1 MIVDTTGA
9 TVFAPTLQRT
19 SDRLRAP
26 WTLPDGKKLA
36 VSLLL
41 HAPAYVDVVPAGA
54 HKPLAMQGGVGRET
68 GEPRHG
74 QVARLSQWDFGL
86 TVGLWRLLDIAAEA
100 GVPVA
105 VALDAEGVRTKPGL
119 AALVAERAGEVV
131 ARGRAANIV
140 LHPSMTAEEEA
151 AYVADSVQAVAAAT
165 GRPVTGWFSPERA
178 TTPRTT
184 AVLRDAGLAWFG
196 DWPVDER
203 PLALVGDA
211 AGLTAV
217 PFSLET
223 EDVFAL
229 YARGLPFADYERLLL
244 DTVDQ
249 LVADADLLGA
259 RFLGLSWFGWVL
271 GQACF
276 ADVAERVLA
285 RLAAHPD
292 VLLVLPGEVPALVA
306 GDTGAGAGS

>member
-1 MIVDTTGA
+1 MIVDNTGA
-9 TVFAPTLQRT
+9 TVFAPTLART
-19 SDRLRAP
+19 GDHLRAP
-26 WTLPDGKKLA
+26 WALPGGKKLA
-36 VSLLL
+36 VSVLL
-41 HAPAYVDVVPAGA
+41 HAPTYVDVVPAGS

-74 QVARLSQWDFGL
+74 QVARLSQWDFGQA
-86 TVGLWRLLDIAAEA
+86 VGIWRLLDIAADA

-105 VALDAEGVRTKPGL
+105 VALDAEGVATRPGL

-140 LHPSMTAEEEA
+140 LDPAMTEA
-151 AYVADSVQAVAAAT
+151 QEREYVRSSVAAVSGAT
-165 GRPVTGWFSPERA
+165 GRPVTGWFSPERG

-184 AVLRDAGLAWFG
+184 AVLRDAGMTWFG

-203 PLALVGDA
+203 PLALVDAA

-229 YARGLPFADYERLLL
+229 YARGLPFGDYERLLL
-244 DTVDQ
+244 DTVDA
-249 LVADADLLGA
+249 LVSDADVVGA
-259 RFLGLSWFGWVL
+259 RYLGLSWFGWVL

-276 ADVAERVLA
+276 ADVAERVL
-285 RLAAHPD
+285 RHLAGHPD
-292 VLLVLPGEVPALVA
+292 VLLVLPGDVPALR
-306 GDTGAGAGS
+306 